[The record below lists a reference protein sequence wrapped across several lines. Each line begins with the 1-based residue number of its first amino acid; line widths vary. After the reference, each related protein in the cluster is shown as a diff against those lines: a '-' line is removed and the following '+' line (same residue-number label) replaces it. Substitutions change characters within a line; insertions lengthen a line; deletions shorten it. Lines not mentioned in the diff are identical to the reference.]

1 MNAPDEREQC
11 PVQIYMVQIDETL
24 YRTLKSRGGGYD
36 SGINDYLRQRLNI
49 PEPVYPIGESDL
61 LDDDLDEISDEE
73 LLRAIPL
80 PSGPRIPQYSVPI
93 AADLYE
99 VLVNEAETSEKKII
113 LLLEEMAAEMNQS
126 QSRSR

>member
-1 MNAPDEREQC
+1 MNAPDDE
-11 PVQIYMVQIDETL
+11 VQIYMVQIGERL

-36 SGINDYLRQRLNI
+36 AGINDYLRRRLNM
-49 PEPVYPIGESDL
+49 PEPVYPLGDADS

-80 PSGPRIPQYSVPI
+80 PSGPRIPPHSVPI

-99 VLVNEAETSEKKII
+99 ALADGTEKSEGKII
-113 LLLEEMAAEMNQS
+113 SLLEEMAAEMNQS